1 MEDRKLLNDEEL
13 ENVNGG
19 GEDLAAID
27 FKELSIPDCEEEKDW
42 GTKVIDKLPV
52 GIEPLFNTHDHPM
65 QIPNSD
71 KNNNGEDCVVI
82 SGEMHSWY

>member
-42 GTKVIDKLPV
+42 GTKVPDKLPIDI
-52 GIEPLFNTHDHPM
+52 GNLFE
-65 QIPNSD
+65 NSV
-71 KNNNGEDCVVI
+71 KNNDDKKYAVI
-82 SGEMHSWY
+82 VGEMHS

>member
-1 MEDRKLLNDEEL
+1 MEDKKMLNDEDL

-27 FKELSIPDCEEEKDW
+27 FKELSKPNHEEEVNW
-42 GTKVIDKLPV
+42 GTKVPDKLPIDIGNLV
-52 GIEPLFNTHDHPM
+52 E
-65 QIPNSD
+65 NSD

-82 SGEMHSWY
+82 SGEMNSW

>member
-1 MEDRKLLNDEEL
+1 MEDKKMLNDEEL
-13 ENVNGG
+13 KNVNGG
-19 GEDLAAID
+19 VDKVLAD
-27 FKELSIPDCEEEKDW
+27 CQEKSIPDRGEEVNW
-42 GTKVIDKLPV
+42 GTKVPEKLPG